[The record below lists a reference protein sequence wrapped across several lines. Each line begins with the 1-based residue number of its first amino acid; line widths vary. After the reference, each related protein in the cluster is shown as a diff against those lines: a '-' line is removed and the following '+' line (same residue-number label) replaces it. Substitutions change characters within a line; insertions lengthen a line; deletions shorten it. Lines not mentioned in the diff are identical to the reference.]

1 MHPDH
6 NSYIHFTSKSRLDK
20 SVNSLLG
27 IIEGIT
33 IDKEINSK
41 EIEFLDEWISD
52 NDEVRYYHPFNEL
65 IPVVEQ
71 AIKDGIITDDEKQ
84 DIKWLCDKL
93 TSSEYYDLVTGDLQR
108 LHAIMGGII
117 ADGVVTEDE
126 LRGFSEWL
134 NDHEHLFR
142 CYPYDEVN
150 TLIINVMADRKIDQ
164 EEQAMLHKFFTEFTQ
179 TADDKVIKEPPVE
192 EKVSTVKGICA
203 VCPEISFEGKTF
215 CFTGASQKYTR
226 KQFADLVEKLG
237 GRFTNKIINGLDYL
251 VIGGEGNPC
260 WSYAC
265 YGRKVEKAINLR
277 KQGYTLLIVHEYDF
291 NDAVEDLL

>member
-1 MHPDH
+1 MHSDH
-6 NSYIHFTSKSRLDK
+6 NSSTHFTSKSRLDK
-20 SVNSLLG
+20 AINSLLG
-27 IIEGIT
+27 IIEGI
-33 IDKEINSK
+33 ILDKEINDK
-41 EIEFLDEWISD
+41 EIEFLNEWISEH
-52 NDEVRYYHPFNEL
+52 DEVRYYHPFNEL
-65 IPVVEQ
+65 VPVVEK
-71 AIKDGIITDDEKQ
+71 AIEDGIINDDKKQ

-134 NDHEHLFR
+134 NDHEHLIK

-150 TLIINVMADRKIDQ
+150 TLIINVMADKKIDQ
-164 EEQAMLHKFFTEFTQ
+164 NEQVLLRKFFTEFTQ
-179 TADDKVIKEPPVE
+179 ICDDKVIKQPQVE
-192 EKVSTVKGICA
+192 EVSTVKGLCT
-203 VCPEISFEGKTF
+203 VCPEINFKGSTF

-226 KQFADLVEKLG
+226 KQFADVVDKLG
-237 GRFTNKIINGLDYL
+237 GRFTNTVSNDLNYL

-277 KQGYTLLIVHEYDF
+277 KQGHSLLIVHEYDF
-291 NDAVEDLL
+291 HDAVEDLL